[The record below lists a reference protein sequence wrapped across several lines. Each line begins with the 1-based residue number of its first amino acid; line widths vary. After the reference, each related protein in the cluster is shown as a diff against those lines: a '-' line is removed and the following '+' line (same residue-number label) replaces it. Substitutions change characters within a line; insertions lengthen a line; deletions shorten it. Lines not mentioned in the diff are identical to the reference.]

1 MRLFLVHDFNTNSIN
16 TNYFASNDP
25 HHVWGTWGLS
35 CHRRIGR
42 RKGRGGRKGEIEMG
56 HLGFWSLRSHRRRG
70 RRKEEGRRREEA
82 KEESEH

>member
-1 MRLFLVHDFNTNSIN
+1 MGHL
-16 TNYFASNDP
+16 
-25 HHVWGTWGLS
+25 GLELS
-35 CHRRIGR
+35 QEDWEEEG
-42 RKGRGGRKGEIEMG
+42 KEGGRKGEIEMG